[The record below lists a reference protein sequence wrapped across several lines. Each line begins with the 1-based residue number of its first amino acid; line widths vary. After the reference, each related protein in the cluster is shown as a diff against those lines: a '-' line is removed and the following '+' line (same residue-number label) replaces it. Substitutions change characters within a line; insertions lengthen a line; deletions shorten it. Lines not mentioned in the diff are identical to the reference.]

1 MEISLSSCGHTCTH
15 LGILIAGEVEEKEE
29 LKNLLM
35 WGKFSFHVM
44 VDRKLF
50 TYVKN
55 KKQLTLIVNYTLII
69 FNPLI
74 VWNNPS
80 GVDVSLTEETGG

>member
-1 MEISLSSCGHTCTH
+1 METSLSGCRHTCAH

-29 LKNLLM
+29 LKNLLL

-44 VDRKLF
+44 VHREFF

-55 KKQLTLIVNYTLII
+55 KK
-69 FNPLI
+69 
-74 VWNNPS
+74 
-80 GVDVSLTEETGG
+80 

>member
-1 MEISLSSCGHTCTH
+1 
-15 LGILIAGEVEEKEE
+15 
-29 LKNLLM
+29 
-35 WGKFSFHVM
+35 M